1 MTAERSNS
9 VNVVAAAGATWD
21 RPRQCWTL
29 PAEVPVGATETWR
42 FNVDSPAHSRTHC
55 IACERKILEN
65 DLRVGYPAE
74 DKFSADGVSAGVQAW
89 LAGHVVGFES
99 LAKKKK
105 AMLVQGFCETLPP
118 AVNKSPKKT
127 PAVMESDEQ
136 PASCRDDELS
146 KRGSSQDRVNLS
158 YADVCDPATELT
170 PVDRAAGDLLRE
182 LTVETPGLPDCG
194 NIGTPLKDRSSK
206 YLGAWRLNSDG
217 PSSANSAAADLADTL
232 WEHPF
237 DLSQAT
243 GRRGRDTTASPTGW
257 WQLAPLFS
265 PMDIPASF
273 DLENF
278 LSAESSQLKKPAP
291 GVKWDP
297 TTKNWITEDMQGKL
311 KKKQADALEDWR
323 LETDL
328 AKSGLSTCRRCGHKI
343 PKSSL
348 RFGYPV
354 EDPRGNLGA
363 IIIWFHAEC
372 APFKFLEINGCLEGL
387 VDGDSEAPSEGAVC
401 DPSEWFTENM
411 MGFEGL
417 TDENK
422 ESLLEV
428 FRKRHE
434 KKKMEDLDIGGMKQ
448 MVSQLLVDKFTPPDE
463 LVIPLLAFQREGLAW
478 MCNQE
483 LTKECRGGVLADEMG
498 MGKTIQAVALIM
510 KRREETKGPTLVV
523 CPVAAV
529 MQWYSEIHRYLKP
542 DSLKVHVYHGNKRL
556 KGEDLL
562 KFDVVLT
569 TYQTMEYEYR
579 KQLNRLK
586 SICQSTCAGRTP
598 EKTAKQSKTHRKFRE
613 AAEAA
618 KKTLGI
624 PTAGGEEASGSPES
638 VGSRSKKKRKAES
651 DYKPPTVGNV
661 LREVMAKAGMENA
674 EKASIWKVKEYYWAK
689 QRAKHEESEERAE
702 IDEASIRRMTM
713 RQLKEVI
720 MDRYPGMEIPNQMR
734 RAELVSLILEMEEDQ
749 KKMNGESTEE
759 KVAEEEHK
767 VERLSS
773 TDIGKLKVAELR
785 AKCQE
790 MGLDT
795 SGLKAVLVARVRE
808 AVDSERIAR
817 MRKTSKAATKDVK
830 ASPSSSSTIAP
841 RTAKGSRASPVS
853 LGSSP
858 DSSDVKEGATLSVSE
873 SSSSSSDK
881 KRRMSASNKRAVV
894 ARLRQTVKPQAG
906 RGPAP
911 SKRAKASADD
921 DYEPSDASASSS
933 SSENESDATDGSS
946 ESSDSELEVVKKP
959 TARRMR
965 DEEGEDGDAGD
976 DTSDCE
982 RSDLDLSKSA
992 LHSVRWGRVIL
1003 DEAHRIKGRTTTT
1016 ALGAYALR
1024 AEYRWGLSGT
1034 PLQNR
1039 VGELYSL
1046 IRFLKNDPYAF
1057 YFCKAK
1063 DCDCKS
1069 MAYRFED
1076 NRYCKR
1082 CGHTKMQ
1089 HYSYFNQ
1096 TISKPILKHGFAGV
1110 GKDALKELRERV
1122 LDRLLLR
1129 RTKEERAD
1137 DLQLPSMTVSIR
1149 RTELTDSEKDFYES
1163 LAMQSQLRF
1172 NVYADEGTVLNN
1184 YAHIFDLLTRLRQAV
1199 DHPYLIVHGMDC
1211 GSIPAK
1217 SAAGKDRADICVL
1230 CQDDIPAR
1238 TTNED
1243 EAQAKAT
1250 CGHSFHNECVRD
1262 FLREA
1267 PQLPLNGGI
1276 GCPACF
1282 APITVTFGQA
1292 VDEEEE
1298 SQQGSP
1304 SAEKVKESA
1313 PIGGRT
1319 RNSILNRIKADEFES
1334 SAKIDA
1340 LLDEIRK
1347 MKEKDPAAKGLVFS
1361 QFSRMLELVDFK
1373 LRREGISCLV
1383 LHGGIPMTQRSNI
1396 LLSFRQD
1403 PEFSMLLIS
1412 LKAGGE
1418 GLNLQ
1423 AASSV
1428 FLLDPWWNPAYEQQA
1443 IQRAH
1448 RLGQTKPVNAVRFI
1462 TKDTVE
1468 ERILALQE
1476 KEAVGVRWH
1485 CPTTIVTG
1493 YECNP
1498 VHLAAISPDGNH
1510 LATAVKTGCSG
1521 SRVVVR
1527 KLCCQSSGDP
1537 VIATIPIPTLTGS
1550 SSSGLSALAWSPD
1563 SRLLL
1568 ASHNECGSIVVLSP
1582 IDHPDWR
1589 CTIEQGSAGL
1599 AASLWSPDSRHVLA
1613 IADFSLR
1620 LDVWSLT
1627 TQSSIERIKYAKS
1640 PTNHS
1645 GPAVVASAVP
1655 TVAFSNTCQSL
1666 AVIRRRECKDY
1677 ISIHD
1682 PQEGFKQARLSRCR
1696 GILGYCPLEVQ
1707 VSHFGLPTVDAYG
1720 VVWPSFKDSQLLVW
1734 ENPSASST
1742 AFVLLYVYSIAGEQ
1756 LHAVKPPSGSLQS
1769 DTVCLTGLALFPQEG
1784 LVAVGTA
1791 GGQAHILNAS
1801 TWSLLASFS
1810 HGDPLPVRTTAD
1822 EGRCFI
1828 YRLEDTDGKQARYKV
1843 ENGAYESFS
1852 EDSALTTE
1860 LSHHSRPIIRQNRG
1874 IQGLTGIRKLE
1885 WSPSGLYL
1893 ATRDGKPYTAYCFR
1907 QSPTGWVRGEFLN

>member
-1 MTAERSNS
+1 
-9 VNVVAAAGATWD
+9 
-21 RPRQCWTL
+21 
-29 PAEVPVGATETWR
+29 
-42 FNVDSPAHSRTHC
+42 
-55 IACERKILEN
+55 
-65 DLRVGYPAE
+65 
-74 DKFSADGVSAGVQAW
+74 
-89 LAGHVVGFES
+89 
-99 LAKKKK
+99 
-105 AMLVQGFCETLPP
+105 
-118 AVNKSPKKT
+118 
-127 PAVMESDEQ
+127 
-136 PASCRDDELS
+136 
-146 KRGSSQDRVNLS
+146 
-158 YADVCDPATELT
+158 
-170 PVDRAAGDLLRE
+170 
-182 LTVETPGLPDCG
+182 
-194 NIGTPLKDRSSK
+194 
-206 YLGAWRLNSDG
+206 
-217 PSSANSAAADLADTL
+217 
-232 WEHPF
+232 
-237 DLSQAT
+237 
-243 GRRGRDTTASPTGW
+243 
-257 WQLAPLFS
+257 
-265 PMDIPASF
+265 
-273 DLENF
+273 
-278 LSAESSQLKKPAP
+278 
-291 GVKWDP
+291 
-297 TTKNWITEDMQGKL
+297 
-311 KKKQADALEDWR
+311 
-323 LETDL
+323 
-328 AKSGLSTCRRCGHKI
+328 
-343 PKSSL
+343 
-348 RFGYPV
+348 
-354 EDPRGNLGA
+354 
-363 IIIWFHAEC
+363 
-372 APFKFLEINGCLEGL
+372 
-387 VDGDSEAPSEGAVC
+387 DSEAPSEGPVC

-417 TDENK
+417 THENK
-422 ESLLEV
+422 EALLEV

-434 KKKMEDLDIGGMKQ
+434 KKMEDLDIGGMKQ

-498 MGKTIQAVALIM
+498 MGKTIQAVALVM
-510 KRREETKGPTLVV
+510 KRREEAKGPTLVV

-542 DSLKVHVYHGNKRL
+542 NSLKVHVYHGNKRL

-586 SICQSTCAGRTP
+586 SICQYCHRAFLPDKLIWHQKYMCGP
-598 EKTAKQSKTHRKFRE
+598 DAEKTAKQSKTHRKFRE

-624 PTAGGEEASGSPES
+624 PTAGGEGASGSPES
-638 VGSRSKKKRKAES
+638 VESRSKKKKAES
-651 DYKPPTVGNV
+651 DYKPPTMGNV

-689 QRAKHEESEERAE
+689 QRAKHEEAEERAE

-720 MDRYPGMEIPNQMR
+720 MDRYPGMDIPNQMR

-749 KKMNGESTEE
+749 KKVNGESAEE
-759 KVAEEEHK
+759 KVAEEEHR

-795 SGLKAVLVARVRE
+795 SGLKAALVARVRE

-817 MRKTSKAATKDVK
+817 MRKTSKAATGDVGKSEASVDTPERRKVTKQVKLEEPISMEVDTASRRAPSRRCKVK

-841 RTAKGSRASPVS
+841 RTAKGSRSSPVS

-873 SSSSSSDK
+873 SSSSSDSSSSESESSPSPPSK

-911 SKRAKASADD
+911 SRRAKASVDD

-933 SSENESDATDGSS
+933 SSENKSDATDGSS
-946 ESSDSELEVVKKP
+946 ESSDSELEVVKSRGKKAKP
-959 TARRMR
+959 RASASTRAGRVTRATARRMR
-965 DEEGEDGDAGD
+965 DEEGEDEDAGD

-1096 TISKPILKHGFAGV
+1096 TISKPILKCDWPGSLTSPLRPRSSLTYWLLRHGFVGV

-1334 SAKIDA
+1334 SAKIGA

-1347 MKEKDPAAKGLVFS
+1347 MKQKDPAAKGLVFS

-1476 KEAVGVRWH
+1476 KKQLVFDGTVG
-1485 CPTTIVTG
+1485 
-1493 YECNP
+1493 
-1498 VHLAAISPDGNH
+1498 GN
-1510 LATAVKTGCSG
+1510 
-1521 SRVVVR
+1521 
-1527 KLCCQSSGDP
+1527 
-1537 VIATIPIPTLTGS
+1537 
-1550 SSSGLSALAWSPD
+1550 
-1563 SRLLL
+1563 
-1568 ASHNECGSIVVLSP
+1568 
-1582 IDHPDWR
+1582 
-1589 CTIEQGSAGL
+1589 EQGAL
-1599 AASLWSPDSRHVLA
+1599 
-1613 IADFSLR
+1613 
-1620 LDVWSLT
+1620 
-1627 TQSSIERIKYAKS
+1627 QK
-1640 PTNHS
+1640 
-1645 GPAVVASAVP
+1645 
-1655 TVAFSNTCQSL
+1655 L
-1666 AVIRRRECKDY
+1666 AVEDLR
-1677 ISIHD
+1677 
-1682 PQEGFKQARLSRCR
+1682 F
-1696 GILGYCPLEVQ
+1696 
-1707 VSHFGLPTVDAYG
+1707 
-1720 VVWPSFKDSQLLVW
+1720 
-1734 ENPSASST
+1734 
-1742 AFVLLYVYSIAGEQ
+1742 
-1756 LHAVKPPSGSLQS
+1756 
-1769 DTVCLTGLALFPQEG
+1769 LFQ
-1784 LVAVGTA
+1784 
-1791 GGQAHILNAS
+1791 Q
-1801 TWSLLASFS
+1801 
-1810 HGDPLPVRTTAD
+1810 
-1822 EGRCFI
+1822 
-1828 YRLEDTDGKQARYKV
+1828 
-1843 ENGAYESFS
+1843 
-1852 EDSALTTE
+1852 
-1860 LSHHSRPIIRQNRG
+1860 
-1874 IQGLTGIRKLE
+1874 
-1885 WSPSGLYL
+1885 
-1893 ATRDGKPYTAYCFR
+1893 
-1907 QSPTGWVRGEFLN
+1907 